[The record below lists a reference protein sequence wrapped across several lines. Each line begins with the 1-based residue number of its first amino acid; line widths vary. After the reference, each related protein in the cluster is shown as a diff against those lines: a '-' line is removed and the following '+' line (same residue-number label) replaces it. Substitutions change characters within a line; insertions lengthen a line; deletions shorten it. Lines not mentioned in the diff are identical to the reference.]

1 MPSAHPRAI
10 SVCVVICC
18 YTADRRDLLT
28 RAIDA
33 ALAQTEDGDRLVVVV
48 DHNDAL
54 RTELDAR
61 LAGDDRATVVANTG
75 TRGLSGARNTGV
87 ANASQDVVVFLDD
100 DAVLRPG
107 GLAAA
112 RAAFTDTAVLAI
124 GGQVDPAWASGTAP
138 RWFPDEF
145 GWVVGCDYRGIA
157 ADGADIRNPI
167 GAAMAVRRVELEKI
181 GGFTDRLG
189 RVDDLP
195 VGCEETLMG
204 IELHRTFPDGRILR
218 TTGLAVDH
226 TVSPSRETLRYFI
239 SRCRHEGKSKATLRQ
254 IAGSGDAF
262 SAEATY
268 LVRTIGSGVGRYLGQ
283 LVRGDVTALAR
294 LAMMLIGVLATVA
307 GTAAGT
313 VRQMLTPRRRTTASG
328 TGSAPRR
335 AVGAIRSDDLVSI
348 VIPTVGR
355 DLLVETV
362 EAALAQDHP
371 AIEVIVVD
379 NRPTSGHTRALLA
392 DHTDPRLRIVDEP
405 VPGISA
411 ARNAGNHAAH
421 GRIVAFTDDDA
432 RPRRDWV
439 SQIVSAFTDD
449 PTGTVAVVTGR
460 VIGVEDP
467 TQLQEMFENA
477 KVFDKGAADV
487 IWALNP
493 HPAHLADGVS
503 GPHNAFFPYTAGQ
516 FGSGNNM
523 AFAAGVLD
531 GIGGFDLRLGTG
543 TPTRGGEDL
552 DVLRAVILDG
562 DAIAYRPNAVVV
574 HYHRDNM
581 DDLRV
586 QSYGYGTG
594 MSAALTKLLFSRH
607 VFAVLARLPKGVRLL
622 LVPDQETASAFA
634 REGWPAELRHRE
646 LRGYLAGPFLFVRG
660 HLRYRAARRAEA
672 QR

>member
-1 MPSAHPRAI
+1 MPSAHPRAV

-18 YTADRRDLLT
+18 YTADRRQLLN

-33 ALAQTEDGDRLVVVV
+33 ALAQREDGDRLVVVV
-48 DHNDAL
+48 DHNEAL
-54 RTELDAR
+54 RAELTTH
-61 LAGDDRATVVANTG
+61 LTGDDHVEVVANAE

-87 ANASQDVVVFLDD
+87 THATQDIVVFLDD

-112 RAAFTDTAVLAI
+112 RTAFTDTDVLAI
-124 GGQVDPAWASGTAP
+124 GGQVTPAWASGNAP

-157 ADGADIRNPI
+157 PEGADIRNPI
-167 GAAMAVRRVELEKI
+167 GAAMAVRRLELEKI

-204 IELHRTFPDGRILR
+204 IELHRTFPGGQILR

-226 TVSPSRETLRYFI
+226 TVSPSRETVRYFL
-239 SRCRHEGKSKATLRQ
+239 SRCRHEGRSKATLRH

-283 LVRGDVTALAR
+283 LVRGDLTAVAR
-294 LAMMLIGVLATVA
+294 LVLMLTGVVFTVV
-307 GTAAGT
+307 GTATGT
-313 VRQMLTPRRRTTASG
+313 LGRLRFPGRRASTSRPRR
-328 TGSAPRR
+328 PRQAR
-335 AVGAIRSDDLVSI
+335 HRIDAADLVSI

-379 NRPTSGHTRALLA
+379 NRPTTGRTRELLA

-411 ARNAGNHAAH
+411 ARNAGNRAAH
-421 GRIVAFTDDDA
+421 GRVVAFTDDDA

-439 SQIVSAFTDD
+439 SQIVAAFTGDT
-449 PTGTVAVVTGR
+449 TGTVAVVTGR

-467 TQLQEMFENA
+467 TQLQELFENA
-477 KVFDKGAADV
+477 RVFDKGSADV
-487 IWALNP
+487 IWALHP
-493 HPAHLADGVS
+493 HADHLAAGVS

-552 DVLRAVILDG
+552 DVLRAVILAG

-594 MSAALTKLLFSRH
+594 MAAALTKLLFSRH
-607 VFAVLARLPKGVRLL
+607 LVAVLARLPKGLRLL
-622 LVPDQETASAFA
+622 LVPDDETTSAFA
-634 REGWPAELRHRE
+634 RDGWPAELRHRE
-646 LRGYLAGPFLFVRG
+646 LRGYLAGPTLFVRA

-672 QR
+672 RR